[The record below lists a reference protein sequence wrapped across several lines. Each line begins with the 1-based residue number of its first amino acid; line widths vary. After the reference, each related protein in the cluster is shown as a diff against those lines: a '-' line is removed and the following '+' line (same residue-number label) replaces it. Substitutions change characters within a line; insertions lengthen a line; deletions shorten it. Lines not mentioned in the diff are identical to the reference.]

1 MGVTAGIFLASI
13 LLKEMRYL
21 VYIRYLCMEPIKSYT
36 YNDYPTDDTVN
47 WFNTNLYESSSIS
60 FVYKGQNTLFEIFY
74 IYEFTF
80 STTIHFYDY
89 IIIHRDVISK
99 TVVQTVWNT
108 LALFKI
114 EPTGYIH
121 HTH

>member
-1 MGVTAGIFLASI
+1 MAAIYSNGGKWVTAGIFLASI

-74 IYEFTF
+74 I
-80 STTIHFYDY
+80 
-89 IIIHRDVISK
+89 
-99 TVVQTVWNT
+99 
-108 LALFKI
+108 
-114 EPTGYIH
+114 
-121 HTH
+121 